1 MASIFVEKLLVESGV
16 ECSLWIA
23 FNMIYAFA
31 ACLPQVGTL
40 QIKIH
45 NTRDSFTLYN
55 SKGLVTPVFIIGKI
69 KSLQCN
75 LCDQ

>member
-1 MASIFVEKLLVESGV
+1 MNFPKCQTNPVRLLFQTISMASIFVEKLLVKSGV

-31 ACLPQVGTL
+31 ACLPQVGTI

-45 NTRDSFTLYN
+45 NTR
-55 SKGLVTPVFIIGKI
+55 VT
-69 KSLQCN
+69 
-75 LCDQ
+75 